1 MPLALSDS
9 KGEASL
15 RINLNRP
22 GTSSIKSKFG
32 KFIHSEIIQCI
43 SGDEIFLS
51 GKIPAPNLIKI
62 DVEGHELKVINGLKM
77 IISKYK
83 PVISIEVASNVWK
96 SQSEFNLYLNCLN
109 ELLLIYNSG
118 VLITNGKQKK
128 IYSLDAKYIDN
139 SIQTLILVPPK

>member
-1 MPLALSDS
+1 M
-9 KGEASL
+9 
-15 RINLNRP
+15 
-22 GTSSIKSKFG
+22 
-32 KFIHSEIIQCI
+32 
-43 SGDEIFLS
+43 FLS

-77 IISKYK
+77 IISKYE

-96 SQSEFNLYLNCLN
+96 SQSEFNAYLNCLN

-139 SIQTLILVPPK
+139 SIQTLILVPPKRD